1 MLQILVGVIISMVSI
16 FLKIL
21 LLVINDRNV
30 ILTKE
35 WAKNDIEND
44 SFDMAI
50 NINDRD
56 VIYLTKK
63 IKKIFQVH

>member
-16 FLKIL
+16 FLKIP

-35 WAKNDIEND
+35 WAKNDIENYWFI
-44 SFDMAI
+44 SSLIGF
-50 NINDRD
+50 N
-56 VIYLTKK
+56 
-63 IKKIFQVH
+63 